1 MAEKTKKPMNP
12 ALKQW
17 LVPVAVL
24 VCICLVCVLLL
35 ALCNDLFYVSPEEK
49 FNRTIRK
56 VWDGYGAGVQ
66 FKEETVN
73 SEFKSNDNYGEV
85 LAVRSASDGSYVI
98 TSKGTVGAF
107 GGGSVTILIAIG
119 PNPEA
124 KILGWALQD
133 SEGQTFI
140 ANITEKHQK
149 EWFVGSTVSDVQ
161 ATVTPNAGQGKG
173 SDATYTENALAN
185 AVNMACY
192 YCQNALNLGAN
203 PEGDAK
209 KAVLSLLTEKGIEG
223 YTSENVSA
231 FGSKSVLGTEL
242 DGASDQ
248 LKYVFIGSSDNGM
261 IFAYTYGEGDGIKIV
276 VVKDGK
282 LLANSANVT
291 GEEDFVA
298 KILAK
303 PIQEIAVTDT
313 VKLYTFITDVAASEG
328 KQVYTVIGIK
338 LGSYDPSNYTLEVTI
353 EADGDHGKVTKIA
366 IAANGNGFA
375 PGYIGENDANALIGG
390 LKDATLANID
400 SKYESGKVANATQ
413 SANIIMAAV
422 KAALT
427 HFDANLASNG

>member
-1 MAEKTKKPMNP
+1 MAEEKARKPMNP

-17 LVPVAVL
+17 LVPIAVL

-35 ALCNDLFYVSPEEK
+35 ALCNDLLYVSPEEK

-66 FKEETVN
+66 FTEKTVD
-73 SEFKSNDNYGEV
+73 SKFSSNPNYGEV
-85 LAVRSASDGSYVI
+85 LEVRSASDGSYVI

-124 KILGWALQD
+124 KILGWALQGN
-133 SEGQTFI
+133 EGQTFI

-173 SDATYTENALAN
+173 SGATYTENALAN

-192 YCQNALNLGAN
+192 YCQNALKLGAN

-209 KAVLSLLTEKGIEG
+209 DAVLALLTEKGIEG
-223 YTSENVSA
+223 YTSDNLSA
-231 FGSKSVLGTEL
+231 FGSKSALGTEL

-248 LKYVFIGSSDNGM
+248 LKYVFVSSSEDSLT
-261 IFAYTYGEGDGIKIV
+261 IAYTYGEGDGIKIV

-282 LLANSANVT
+282 LIAQSANVT
-291 GEEDFVA
+291 GDEDFVTN
-298 KILAK
+298 ILAK
-303 PIQEIAVTDT
+303 PLQEIAVTAT
-313 VKLYTFITDVAASEG
+313 VKLYAFITGIQSN
-328 KQVYTVIGIK
+328 VYTVIGIK
-338 LGSYDPSNYTLEVTI
+338 LGSYTPNDYTLTVTI
-353 EADGDHGKVTKIA
+353 SADGKVEA
-366 IAANGNGFA
+366 ITIVEDGYVAGA
-375 PGYIGENDANALIGG
+375 PSKDDAN
-390 LKDATLANID
+390 KLANTLVGASLDDID
-400 SKYESGKVANATQ
+400 SKYASDKVSGATQ
-413 SANIIMAAV
+413 SADIIMAAV

-427 HFDANLASNG
+427 HFDANNASSN